1 MRNAAAFEN
10 VTLLM
15 QFPYFFLFFCCQML
29 NFYLFI
35 YFCKSQALFH
45 KMNLPGESFLQMI
58 TITIIILHLNCA
70 TNGKKINFDYYLGG
84 TYVVMITIQSRNIIT
99 NDQLIWKPPAL
110 TCSEEIET
118 QED

>member
-45 KMNLPGESFLQMI
+45 KMNLPGESFL
-58 TITIIILHLNCA
+58 
-70 TNGKKINFDYYLGG
+70 
-84 TYVVMITIQSRNIIT
+84 
-99 NDQLIWKPPAL
+99 
-110 TCSEEIET
+110 
-118 QED
+118 